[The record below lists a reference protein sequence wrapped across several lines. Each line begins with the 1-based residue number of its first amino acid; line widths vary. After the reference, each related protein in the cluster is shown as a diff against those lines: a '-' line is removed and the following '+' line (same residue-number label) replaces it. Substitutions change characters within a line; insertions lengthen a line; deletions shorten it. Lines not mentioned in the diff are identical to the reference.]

1 MSIFKV
7 NKCCC
12 GCIQHS
18 YGIILWASIE
28 IILASLNILI
38 NIGSEYFMLVSIT
51 HSVYI
56 VFHFILII
64 GVSIPKKWLINIW
77 LVYWITLA
85 IFVAIVTIYGI
96 GGNEF
101 FNENS
106 GNYGIIT
113 GIAIISL
120 LLTMVYL
127 WYFWLVVNSF
137 KEKIDNGDSSG
148 RIINVMPLNKV

>member
-1 MSIFKV
+1 
-7 NKCCC
+7 
-12 GCIQHS
+12 
-18 YGIILWASIE
+18 
-28 IILASLNILI
+28 
-38 NIGSEYFMLVSIT
+38 MLVSIT

-96 GGNEF
+96 GGMKNPE
-101 FNENS
+101 
-106 GNYGIIT
+106 NYGIII
-113 GIAIISL
+113 GIATISL